1 MTKMKK
7 QYSNSLETD
16 RETETLALLSDAKA
30 EEDQDKFRHRYREE
44 YIKRRGRVFS
54 EQNGE
59 RYSERL
65 VMPLLKCN
73 STSSRYVNP
82 LLSIALSTCSLSPP
96 RPPLVFLLLF
106 IK

>member
-1 MTKMKK
+1 MKK

-16 RETETLALLSDAKA
+16 KETGTLALLSDAKA
-30 EEDQDKFRHRYREE
+30 EEDQDKFRHGYREK

-54 EQNGE
+54 EQNRE

-73 STSSRYVNP
+73 STSYPRNVNP
-82 LLSIALSTCSLSPP
+82 LLSIALSTCSLFPL
-96 RPPLVFLLLF
+96 RLPLVSPF
-106 IK
+106 IH